1 MFGVNRGKAYRG
13 EFGVEPATTIRDV
26 FEAALGLP
34 AAERARLLDERCP
47 DPLRRAEI
55 ERLLAA
61 DATEGELLSTGDAAC
76 AARAVGDTSVAQALP
91 AGSRIGPF
99 ELVEVLGEGGSSTV
113 FRAFRQVDGVR
124 QEVAIK
130 LLARG
135 LYTADAQRQFRR
147 EREALAR
154 LRHPGIARLIEGGIT
169 EAGLAYIALELV
181 DGLPITRYASQHRLD
196 LRQRLVLF
204 LMVCRA
210 VETAHRALIVH
221 RDLKPSNVL
230 VTADGHVKLLDFGI
244 AMLLDEDAAEQIHTQ
259 HRALTPAYAAPEQ
272 FAQEPVTAA
281 TDVYALGVLLDEL
294 ITGQRRASA
303 DAGTPSSRLSP
314 DTVTTAY
321 GTVPAGV
328 STLRHKL
335 RGDLDNIV
343 LKATASEA
351 ERRYASAG
359 ALAEDIERHLD
370 RQPVLAHPPSRWY
383 RTSKFV
389 ARHRGGVV
397 LTALFM
403 AAVLTSLSIALWQ
416 AQVARQQAARANMV
430 RDFVESL
437 FAPVRYG
444 TAPSEQPSLDE
455 LLAHGV
461 AKLDNA
467 PSMDD
472 GSQVDLLAMFSRLY
486 EDLGDVAQARQLAN
500 RAVALSERTLAPS
513 AIESIR
519 ALTARGYAAV
529 RMEDYAD
536 GGTDLRLAHQR
547 MLAQGIRGEALID
560 LLGPL
565 GAVENSEGHGEAALD
580 LAREALAERIDS
592 WGPDDPRVGIGYN
605 DVASALEGLERYD
618 EAIPMWRKTWQFE
631 LAHFGPSSS
640 QTTLALAGL
649 ASSSFRAGH
658 WTQAHALFGQ
668 ALAMYARNGNAPQL
682 TQVYAAQKACV
693 LEGLRADHASA
704 QARCGQAQAWSAAGF
719 GADTALHGD
728 SLEATAFGE
737 VEAGDLVAARKLFD
751 AARKLY
757 GSDPANRMRIGRVD
771 SELAGIAL
779 LEGQPAVARELLP
792 EAIAGLRTRKYRMP
806 PLIAEARLL
815 LACTRTPATP
825 CPPDL
830 QATVEHD
837 LAAVASRNDPQLLWV
852 HTLLAQVELAH
863 DQAGAARARL
873 TAAIPRAAGE
883 LPPAHPRRLAAQLW
897 LAVAAARSGDCAD
910 AEAQARAASATIQ
923 LGGLAAH
930 PELAS
935 PSTLLRHPLASCGP
949 LLN

>member
-1 MFGVNRGKAYRG
+1 MFEG
-13 EFGVEPATTIRDV
+13 
-26 FEAALGLP
+26 ALGLP
-34 AAERARLLDERCP
+34 VAERARWLAERCP
-47 DPLRRAEI
+47 DLARRAEI

-61 DATEGELLSTGDAAC
+61 DATEGELLFTGDAAS
-76 AARAVGDTSVAQALP
+76 AARAIGGTGIAQALP

-99 ELVEVLGEGGSSTV
+99 ELVDVLGEGGSSTV

-124 QEVAIK
+124 QDVAIK

-169 EAGLAYIALELV
+169 DAGQAYIALELV
-181 DGLPITRYASQHRLD
+181 DGVPITRYASEHRLD
-196 LRQRLVLF
+196 LRKRLVLF

-230 VTADGHVKLLDFGI
+230 VTAEGDVKLLDFGI
-244 AMLLDEDAAEQIHTQ
+244 AKLLDEDVTDLVRTQ

-272 FAQEPVTAA
+272 FALESITTA

-294 ITGQRRASA
+294 VTGRRRVGRE
-303 DAGTPSSRLSP
+303 AGTPSSRINPESM
-314 DTVTTAY
+314 TTAY
-321 GTVPAGV
+321 GIPPAGV
-328 STLRHKL
+328 STLRRKL

-343 LKATASEA
+343 LKATTTEP

-397 LTALFM
+397 LTAMFVV
-403 AAVLTSLSIALWQ
+403 AILTSLSIALWQ
-416 AQVARQQAARANMV
+416 AQVARQQAARANVV
-430 RDFVESL
+430 RDFIESL

-444 TAPSEQPSLDE
+444 VAASKQPSLDE
-455 LLAHGV
+455 LLARGIT
-461 AKLDNA
+461 KLDSA
-467 PSMDD
+467 PPMDD
-472 GSQVDLLAMFSRLY
+472 GSRVDLLAMFSRLY
-486 EDLGDVAQARQLAN
+486 ENLGDVVRSRELAN
-500 RAVALSERTLAPS
+500 RAVAVSERTLAPS
-513 AIESIR
+513 DIEAIR
-519 ALTARGYAAV
+519 ALTARGYAEV
-529 RMEDYAD
+529 SMEDYAA
-536 GGTDLRLAHQR
+536 GGADLRLARRR
-547 MLAQGIRGEALID
+547 MLDQGIRGEALVD

-565 GAVENSEGHGEAALD
+565 GAAENSEGHGEAALD
-580 LAREALAERIDS
+580 LAHEALAERIAT

-631 LAHFGPSSS
+631 LAHFGPSSN
-640 QTTLALAGL
+640 QATLALAGL
-649 ASSSFRAGH
+649 ASSEYRAGH
-658 WTQAHALFGQ
+658 WTQAHTLFAQ
-668 ALAMYARNGNAPQL
+668 ALAMYARNGNQPQL

-693 LEGLRADHASA
+693 LDGLRADRAGA
-704 QARCGQAQAWSAAGF
+704 EARCRQAQAWSAGGF
-719 GADTALHGD
+719 GADSALHGD

-737 VEAGDLVAARKLFD
+737 LEVGDLAAARKLFD

-757 GSDPANRMRIGRVD
+757 GHDPANRMRIGRVD

-779 LEGQPAVARELLP
+779 LEDQPVLARELLP
-792 EAIAGLRTRKYRMP
+792 GAIAGLRTRKYRMP

-815 LACTRTPATP
+815 LACAQSPGAQ
-825 CPPDL
+825 CPHEL
-830 QATVEHD
+830 QATVDRD
-837 LAAVASRNDPQLLWV
+837 LAAVASSGDPQLLWV

-863 DQAGAARARL
+863 GQPDQAKARL
-873 TAAIPRAAGE
+873 AAAIARAGE
-883 LPPAHPRRLAAQLW
+883 LPPTHPRRLAAQLW
-897 LAVAAARSGDCAD
+897 LAVAAARGDNCAY
-910 AEAQARAASATIQ
+910 AAAQANAARAIIDA
-923 LGGLAAH
+923 GDLAAH
-930 PELAS
+930 PELAGAGA
-935 PSTLLRHPLASCGP
+935 LLRRPIAPCGI

>member
-1 MFGVNRGKAYRG
+1 M
-13 EFGVEPATTIRDV
+13 EPTATLREV

-34 AAERARLLDERCP
+34 AAERAQWLAERCP
-47 DPLRRAEI
+47 DPARRAEI

-61 DATEGELLSTGDAAC
+61 DAIEGELLSTGDAAS
-76 AARAVGDTSVAQALP
+76 AAQAIGDTSVAQALP
-91 AGSRIGPF
+91 AGSRIGSF

-181 DGLPITRYASQHRLD
+181 DGVPITRYASERRLD

-210 VETAHRALIVH
+210 TETAHRALIVH

-244 AMLLDEDAAEQIHTQ
+244 AMLLDEDTADQVHTQ

-272 FAQEPVTAA
+272 FAQEPVTTA

-294 ITGQRRASA
+294 ITGRRRAGGE
-303 DAGTPSSRLSP
+303 AGTPSSRIHP
-314 DTVTTAY
+314 DSITTAY
-321 GTVPAGV
+321 GTTPAGV
-328 STLRHKL
+328 STMRRKL

-343 LKATASEA
+343 LKATATEP

-397 LTALFM
+397 LTALFV

-416 AQVARQQAARANMV
+416 AQAARQQSARANMV
-430 RDFVESL
+430 RNFVESL
-437 FAPVRYG
+437 FVPVRYG
-444 TAPSEQPSLDE
+444 VAASKQPSLDE
-455 LLAHGV
+455 LLARGV

-472 GSQVDLLAMFSRLY
+472 GSRVDLLAMFSRLY
-486 EDLGDVAQARQLAN
+486 ENLGDVARSRELAN
-500 RAVALSERTLAPS
+500 RAVTLSERTLVPS
-513 AIESIR
+513 DIEAIR
-519 ALTARGYAAV
+519 ALTARGYAEV
-529 RMEDYAD
+529 RMEDYAA
-536 GGTDLRLAHQR
+536 GGTDLRLAHRR

-580 LAREALAERIDS
+580 LAREASAERIAT

-605 DVASALEGLERYD
+605 DVGSALEGLERYD

-631 LAHFGPSSS
+631 LAHVGPSSN
-640 QTTLALAGL
+640 QATLALAGL
-649 ASSSFRAGH
+649 ASSEYRAGH
-658 WTQAHALFGQ
+658 WAQAHTLFAQ
-668 ALAMYARNGNAPQL
+668 ALAMYASNGGQPQL

-693 LEGLRADHASA
+693 LEGLRADRASA
-704 QARCGQAQAWSAAGF
+704 QARCRQAQAWSAGGF
-719 GADTALHGD
+719 GADSALHGD

-737 VEAGDLVAARKLFD
+737 VETGDLASARKRFEAARQ
-751 AARKLY
+751 LY

-779 LEGQPAVARELLP
+779 LEGQPARARELLP
-792 EAIAGLRTRKYRMP
+792 DAIDGLRTRSYKMP

-815 LACTRTPATP
+815 LACSRSPGAQ
-825 CPPDL
+825 CPHDL
-830 QATVEHD
+830 QATVERD
-837 LAAVASRNDPQLLWV
+837 LAAVASHGDPQLLWV
-852 HTLLAQVELAH
+852 HTLLAQVELEH
-863 DQAGAARARL
+863 GQLDQAKARL
-873 TAAIPRAAGE
+873 AAAIPRAAGE

-897 LAVAAARSGDCAD
+897 LAVAAARSGDCAYAAAQVQAAGAIID
-910 AEAQARAASATIQ
+910 ADD
-923 LGGLAAH
+923 LAAH
-930 PELAS
+930 PELAGAS
-935 PSTLLRHPLASCGP
+935 ALLRRPIASCGA